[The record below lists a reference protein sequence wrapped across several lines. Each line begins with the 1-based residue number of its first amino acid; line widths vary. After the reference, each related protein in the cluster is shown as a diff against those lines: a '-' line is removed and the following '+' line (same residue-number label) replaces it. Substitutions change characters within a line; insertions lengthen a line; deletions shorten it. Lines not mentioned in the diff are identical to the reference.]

1 MKCCEYSPKDRK
13 CPKTF
18 TRVMLLVIRILFI
31 VTGASSAIRSPELR
45 IVSYV
50 CYHCA
55 SGRGA
60 TTFSTITFS
69 IMDVIVTVSLKDT
82 RHKH

>member
-1 MKCCEYSPKDRK
+1 MKKKFCEYIPTERK
-13 CPKTF
+13 CPITF
-18 TRVMLLVIRILFI
+18 TRVVMALAITLF
-31 VTGASSAIRSPELR
+31 ASSAIRSPELK
-45 IVSYV
+45 IMSYV